1 MGLLAPAQL
10 FDARWT
16 LGDRLRLGAAAAAD
30 WRSHLDRITSASV
43 GDRVQF
49 VRRRVRGA
57 ARRVRRLVGLAD
69 TLAVELDEFINMV
82 EYPEDCKEV
91 AETHWKATVAYR
103 IQPYAGQI
111 TAFDCPPHTQFRG
124 ARIRCAWEGV
134 ARGRIRW
141 VDVSG
146 THGTMMHSPHV
157 EVLADAIW
165 GELDRLPS

>member
-1 MGLLAPAQL
+1 M
-10 FDARWT
+10 
-16 LGDRLRLGAAAAAD
+16 
-30 WRSHLDRITSASV
+30 
-43 GDRVQF
+43 
-49 VRRRVRGA
+49 
-57 ARRVRRLVGLAD
+57 RRVRRLVGLAE

-111 TAFDCPPHTQFRG
+111 TAFDCPPRTQFRG

-146 THGTMMHSPHV
+146 MHGTMMHTLFGV
-157 EVLADAIW
+157 IW
-165 GELDRLPS
+165 IGSQASIKGKTLVYGTLDKGVSHRLTRYCIAKRIELNYCWKLELVIV